1 MIFEETLNDM
11 VRDCPGAIGIALMGS
26 DGIPVAQIQVA
37 SDDAGELR
45 DDVSAAGVEFGR
57 ILDEMRK
64 AADGIG
70 AGRLEESFVGFSNY
84 WLVFRTVDDEFF
96 LVVALTRS
104 GNLGKARYLLRR
116 HLESLREQL

>member
-1 MIFEETLNDM
+1 MSFEDTLQKM
-11 VRDCPGAIGIALMGS
+11 VDDCPGAVGIALMGS
-26 DGIPVAQIQVA
+26 DGIPVAQIQLE

-45 DDVSAAGVEFGR
+45 DDVSAAGIEYGR
-57 ILDEMRK
+57 ILDQMRK

-70 AGRLEESFVGFSNY
+70 GGRLEESFVGLSNY
-84 WLVFRTVDDEFF
+84 WLLFRTVDDEFF

-116 HLESLREQL
+116 HLEALRAEL

>member
-1 MIFEETLNDM
+1 MSFDDTLRDM

-26 DGIPVAQIQVA
+26 DGIPVAQVQMET
-37 SDDAGELR
+37 DDAGELR

-70 AGRLEESFVGFSNY
+70 GGRLEESFVGLSSY
-84 WLVFRTVDDEFF
+84 WLLFRTVDDEFF

-116 HLESLREQL
+116 HLEGLRAQL